1 MTVKRGIAIRRA
13 RASAG
18 LSQEALEDRAGVSQT
33 LISAMENGHCP
44 QSVRAAIRLA
54 RALGTT
60 VEVLWGD
67 FAAEPSPGRG
77 RRRVY
82 KGATSTTAAAT
93 EAA

>member
-1 MTVKRGIAIRRA
+1 MRA
-13 RASAG
+13 G
-18 LSQEALEDRAGVSQT
+18 KSQEEASEEAAVSQAF
-33 LISAMENGHCP
+33 LSAIERGHCP

-82 KGATSTTAAAT
+82 KGPTSTTAAT